1 MKIDQEI
8 LTTFILC
15 PRKAYFMKDQIQEVE
30 DRTFVSEYLGM
41 TLIAKADEILDHD
54 GERVA
59 ILDKPSIKLKE
70 RHKIELAF
78 LAFIISLR
86 GEKISV
92 GIRLKDGIRI
102 VRPNTSR
109 ILLTLSEMRKTFNSK
124 NPPEPS
130 FSYSCK
136 NCPYHS
142 DCINFAIKNGDIT
155 MINGIGE
162 RRKHALKKAGFL
174 KVEDVAKSNPEVI
187 SKYTGVDIKE
197 AKRIIKQ
204 AESISTSQWFSIDKF
219 KLPTSEYEYFFDVE
233 KGEGKIYLLGVI
245 LKEKNGSQYRYFILN
260 DHWES
265 AWNEFLKFLNK
276 HPEAPVYH
284 YDVFDR
290 DVIKK
295 FGNLSKTNV
304 KELKNRLIDL
314 YKLITR
320 SFILPVRF
328 YSLKDVAR
336 TIGFEWRVGNFNGY
350 EAMKALSL
358 WGKNKSPDI
367 LDKIATYNEDDCRAL
382 ATIKERLERMQVR
395 F

>member
-1 MKIDQEI
+1 
-8 LTTFILC
+8 
-15 PRKAYFMKDQIQEVE
+15 MKDQIQEVE
-30 DRTFVSEYLGM
+30 DGTFVSEYLGM

-102 VRPNTSR
+102 VRPNTSK

-124 NPPEPS
+124 NPPGPS

-142 DCINFAIKNGDIT
+142 DCINFAVKNGDIT

-162 RRKHALKKAGFL
+162 GRKHALKKAGFL

-276 HPEAPVYH
+276 YPEAPIYH

-336 TIGFEWRVGNFNGY
+336 TIGFKWRVGNFNGY

-382 ATIKERLERMQVR
+382 ATIKERLERMQAR